1 MIGSA
6 SYEAHDFTST
16 TSGGKTISV
25 CNDCGYT
32 KETVQTYTVSYNA
45 NGGSGAPA
53 SQTKTYDRRMVN
65 NLLYHKCP
73 IISRGR
79 GSLNE
84 FRQ

>member
-16 TSGGKTISV
+16 TSGGKTVSV

-45 NGGSGAPA
+45 NGGTDAFFII
-53 SQTKTYDRRMVN
+53 YR
-65 NLLYHKCP
+65 NLLKWHSVY
-73 IISRGR
+73 ST
-79 GSLNE
+79 N
-84 FRQ
+84 QA